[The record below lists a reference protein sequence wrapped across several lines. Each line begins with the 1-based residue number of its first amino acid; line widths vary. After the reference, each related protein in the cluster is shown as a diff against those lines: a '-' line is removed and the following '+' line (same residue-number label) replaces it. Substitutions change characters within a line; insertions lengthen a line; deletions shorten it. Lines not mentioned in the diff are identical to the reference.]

1 MKTLIL
7 LFILLPAT
15 AGANT
20 FYYNNYG
27 TYEGQATQQGNSTFY
42 YNYRGDYVG
51 QAVNNDSAPKPA
63 PTYSPSIELSPV
75 KIPGTYNSILPDT
88 DIIGDPE

>member
-7 LFILLPAT
+7 LLILLPVS

-27 TYEGQATQQGNSTFY
+27 TYEGQAVSQGNSRFY
-42 YNYRGDYVG
+42 YNYRGDYMG
-51 QAVNNDSAPKPA
+51 QAVDNTVPNPA
-63 PTYSPSIELSPV
+63 PAYSPRIELAP
-75 KIPGTYNSILPDT
+75 IPGTYEGLTPPGIEM
-88 DIIGDPE
+88 IGDPE